1 MKKCPVCD
9 RTFPD
14 GMKFC
19 QTDGTPLVEI
29 SDSAKVDPFKTM
41 VAGKDEI
48 SSAIPPDPL
57 KTMITPP
64 PKKEEKEVMESPG
77 EPDFLKTMVSSSQA
91 DKIDEPAKEEK
102 ENKLTISPPDI
113 FNPEISS
120 DKYTS
125 AGDKI
130 PSAEDAL
137 PQPDSG
143 YSPFDNSATP
153 FNDPSSPPIPSPF
166 EESMIG
172 YQAPQ
177 KPNPPFDEP
186 QPMPFGDQNQF
197 DQSPFNQPFSPLEE
211 AEIKAEALNTPYAE
225 QVDDQFNHPIEQSNW
240 TPPPAPDANWQNQ
253 QIGQNTPF
261 QPPPAGA
268 VQNQTLP
275 IVSLVLGILSLCC
288 YISPLTGIGALITG
302 YLGIKNVNND
312 PNAYGGKTMAIIGM
326 ILGGLFLVIGLIYY
340 VFWLII
346 GFSSFALPR

>member
-29 SDSAKVDPFKTM
+29 SDSAEVDPFKTM

-57 KTMITPP
+57 NTMITPP
-64 PKKEEKEVMESPG
+64 PKKEEKEVVESPG

-91 DKIDEPAKEEK
+91 DKIDEPANEEK
-102 ENKLTISPPDI
+102 ENRIDISPPDI
-113 FNPEISS
+113 FKPESLD
-120 DKYTS
+120 DKFTPFGNQS
-125 AGDKI
+125 
-130 PSAEDAL
+130 PPAEDAL

-143 YSPFDNSATP
+143 YSPFDNSAAP
-153 FNDPSSPPIPSPF
+153 FNDPASPPIPSPF

-177 KPNPPFDEP
+177 KPNPSFDEP

-197 DQSPFNQPFSPLEE
+197 DQSPFNQQFSPLKE

-225 QVDDQFNHPIEQSNW
+225 QVDDQFNQPIEQSNW

-261 QPPPAGA
+261 QPPPAGQG
-268 VQNQTLP
+268 QNQTLP

-288 YISPLTGIGALITG
+288 YVSPLTGIGALVVG
-302 YLGIKNVNND
+302 FLGIKNINNN
-312 PNAYGGKTMAIIGM
+312 PTFYGGKTLAIIGM
-326 ILGGLFLVIGLIYY
+326 ILGGLFGIVGILYYILIFFG
-340 VFWLII
+340 VLANLAI
-346 GFSSFALPR
+346 PR

>member
-9 RTFPD
+9 RTFTD

-64 PKKEEKEVMESPG
+64 PKKEVAELPG
-77 EPDFLKTMVSSSQA
+77 EPDFLKTMVSSSQIDKTDDSA
-91 DKIDEPAKEEK
+91 DEEK
-102 ENKLTISPPDI
+102 DSKLTISPPDI
-113 FNPEISS
+113 FNPESSS
-120 DKYTS
+120 DKSTS
-125 AGDKI
+125 AVDKM
-130 PSAEDAL
+130 PLVEDA
-137 PQPDSG
+137 PPDSG
-143 YSPFDNSATP
+143 YSPFDNSADP

-197 DQSPFNQPFSPLEE
+197 NQSPFNQPFSPLQE

-225 QVDDQFNHPIEQSNW
+225 QVENQYNQPIEQSNW
-240 TPPPAPDANWQNQ
+240 TPPPAPDSNWQNQ

-261 QPPPAGA
+261 QPPPAG
-268 VQNQTLP
+268 VTQNQTLP
-275 IVSLVLGILSLCC
+275 IISLVLGILSLCC
-288 YISPLTGIGALITG
+288 YVSPLTGIGALVTG
-302 YLGIKNVNND
+302 FIGIKSINND
-312 PNAYGGKTMAIIGM
+312 PTLYGGKTLAIIGM
-326 ILGGLFLVIGLIYY
+326 ILGGLFGIVGVLYYILIFFG
-340 VFWLII
+340 VLANLAI
-346 GFSSFALPR
+346 PR